1 VNWTH
6 LDHLDT
12 AEVAR
17 AFDRPGLVQERPST
31 VGELQPWPHEAT
43 WRAMRRWL
51 VAGILGL
58 LALLVVF
65 GLRPTRVLMD
75 QSFSSEDL
83 VAIPVDTTPGGDQ
96 VRSFL
101 SSEFEV
107 RGGALRVE
115 LSSDAVNTW
124 ATAEGAVINTATSV
138 AAPFGLESS
147 FYSGVDEGERWTE
160 DQRTASTGIASPGS
174 GTAVLRADL
183 QWEQGHPPPAVRLRV
198 RGETFSVLQFLG
210 CLLLLSWPLVY
221 PLRRASFERA
231 RWENSNLGSGGG
243 GD

>member
-1 VNWTH
+1 
-6 LDHLDT
+6 
-12 AEVAR
+12 
-17 AFDRPGLVQERPST
+17 
-31 VGELQPWPHEAT
+31 
-43 WRAMRRWL
+43 
-51 VAGILGL
+51 
-58 LALLVVF
+58 
-65 GLRPTRVLMD
+65 
-75 QSFSSEDL
+75 
-83 VAIPVDTTPGGDQ
+83 

-107 RGGALRVE
+107 GGGALRVE

-160 DQRTASTGIASPGS
+160 DQRSASIGIASPGS
-174 GTAVLRADL
+174 GPAVLRADL
-183 QWEQGHPPPAVRLRV
+183 LWEQGHAPPAVRLRV
-198 RGETFSVLQFLG
+198 RGETFSLLQFLG
-210 CLLLLSWPLVY
+210 CLLLLSWPLIY

-231 RWENSNLGSGGG
+231 RWENSSLGSDEG